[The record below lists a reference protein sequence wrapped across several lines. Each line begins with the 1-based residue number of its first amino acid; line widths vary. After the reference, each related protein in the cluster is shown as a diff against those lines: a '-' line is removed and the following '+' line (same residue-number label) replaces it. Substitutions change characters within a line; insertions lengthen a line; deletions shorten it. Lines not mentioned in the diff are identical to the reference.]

1 MIHVP
6 TRHAGLDPA
15 SIAQRALA
23 RVESWTPDQVRGD
36 GGVDGMHDDYSAMTV
51 NERLAAAGLS
61 VEYDAAVA
69 GGDLAATNEILA
81 KVDLRRDAAGMHWS
95 LGNGL
100 N

>member
-1 MIHVP
+1 MSLPVIP
-6 TRHAGLDPA
+6 DLIRHP
-15 SIAQRALA
+15 SRSERW
-23 RVESWTPDQVRGD
+23 RVWRFGPRIKSGVTV
-36 GGVDGMHDDYSAMTV
+36 GVDGMPDDYSAMTV

-69 GGDLAATNEILA
+69 SGDLAATTEILA

-95 LGNGL
+95 LGNGR